1 MRQFSADKHFMN
13 DPNTINTGDAKN
25 INLVESLSR
34 NTFVSIFAQMMNIFI
49 KAIMIPISIHYLGVA
64 GFGIWSIITNVQNY
78 FSLGGGGIG
87 SAFQKYVAE
96 ATGTGDYDRASR
108 LLSSGSIG
116 VLSLSLLVLGPAII
130 FVRPLSE
137 VLHVTPA
144 YITQFSACVIIIAV
158 TMIIFNF
165 MGIYGA
171 ITMGSHRI
179 EIVKIIDI
187 INHVIYAVLAIVFL
201 VMGFGLVG
209 MTLALSISYIIRAIM
224 YFIVSRVVLP
234 EVKMT
239 PKMASFESFKE
250 IIAFTG
256 TYQMLNY
263 FEIIYFSLLPFL
275 ILRFFNAELLGI
287 YAIAAR
293 IVSMI
298 NILANSLLNPLV
310 SGSAWVY
317 STGRLQEFNRLIT
330 KSVKFNITLLIPLM
344 VFVTLNNQEIFLGL
358 MGELVK
364 PQYLTLILVCFAD
377 FFKATTR
384 VFVIMYRSTGG
395 LDKDIKWIVM
405 KIVLLS
411 AGFYAGQ
418 AMYGFHAG
426 LAAFVVTEVFGFTY
440 MVREMVGIVG
450 DLELKSMFRDLSLII
465 IVSIVIGLVL
475 WFGKSFLQFTIE
487 TRIDGL
493 LHSVLDFSVFGIIFT
508 AALYLSNFFTGKEKQ
523 AINSMFV
530 KVVSFIPHR
539 T

>member
-1 MRQFSADKHFMN
+1 MN
-13 DPNTINTGDAKN
+13 ESNVQNTGAAKN
-25 INLVESLSR
+25 IDLVESLSR
-34 NTFVSIFAQMMNIFI
+34 NTFVSIFAQVTNIFI

-116 VLSLSLLVLGPAII
+116 VLTLSLIVLGPAII

-137 VLHVTPA
+137 ILHVTPM
-144 YITQFSACVIIIAV
+144 YITQFSWCVIIIAV

-179 EIVKIIDI
+179 EVVKIIDI
-187 INHVIYAVLAIVFL
+187 INHIVYAVLAVVFL
-201 VMGFGLVG
+201 MMGMGLVG
-209 MTLALSISYIIRAIM
+209 MTLALSISYIVRAIM
-224 YFIVSRVVLP
+224 YFFVSRMVLP
-234 EVKMT
+234 EVRMT
-239 PKMASFESFKE
+239 PKMASLSSFKE

-263 FEIIYFSLLPFL
+263 LEIIYFSLLPFL
-275 ILRFFNAELLGI
+275 ILRFFNAEILGI

-317 STGRLQEFNRLIT
+317 STGRLQEFSKLIT

-344 VFVTLNNQEIFLGL
+344 VFVTFNNQEIFLGL
-358 MGELVK
+358 MGDLVQ

-405 KIVLLS
+405 KIILLS
-411 AGFYAGQ
+411 VGFYTGQ
-418 AMYGFHAG
+418 ALYGFHAG
-426 LAAFVVTEVFGFTY
+426 LAAFVVTEVFGFAY
-440 MVREMVGIVG
+440 MVHEMVSIVG
-450 DLELKSMFRDLSLII
+450 NLELRSIFRDLSLILGISAI
-465 IVSIVIGLVL
+465 IGVVL
-475 WFGKSFLQFTIE
+475 WYGKSALMFVIE
-487 TRIDGL
+487 TRVDGL
-493 LHSVLDFSVFGIIFT
+493 LHSVLDFSVFGLIF
-508 AALYLSNFFTGKEKQ
+508 AIALYFSNFFTRKEKQ
-523 AINSMFV
+523 AINAMLAN
-530 KVVSFIPHR
+530 VVSMIPRR

>member
-1 MRQFSADKHFMN
+1 MN
-13 DPNTINTGDAKN
+13 ESNTSSNGAAKN

-34 NTFVSIFAQMMNIFI
+34 NTFVSIVAQVTNIFI
-49 KAIMIPISIHYLGVA
+49 KAIMIPISIHYLGIA

-116 VLSLSLLVLGPAII
+116 VLILSLLVLGPAII

-137 VLHVTPA
+137 ILHVTPQ
-144 YITQFSACVIIIAV
+144 YITQFSACVVMIAA

-179 EIVKIIDI
+179 EVVKAIDI
-187 INHVIYAVLAIVFL
+187 INHIIYAVLAVVFL
-201 VMGFGLVG
+201 VMGYGLVG
-209 MTLALSISYIIRAIM
+209 MTMALSISYIIRAIM
-224 YFIVSRVVLP
+224 YFIVSRMVLP
-234 EVKMT
+234 EVRMT
-239 PKMASFESFKE
+239 PKMASLDSFKE

-256 TYQMLNY
+256 TYQLLNY
-263 FEIIYFSLLPFL
+263 LEIIYFSLLPFL
-275 ILRFFNAELLGI
+275 ILRFFSAEILGI
-287 YAIAAR
+287 YAISAR

-298 NILANSLLNPLV
+298 NILAISLLNPLV

-317 STGRLQEFNRLIT
+317 ATGRLLEFKKLIT

-344 VFVTLNNQEIFLGL
+344 VFVFINNQEILLGL
-358 MGELVK
+358 MGELVES
-364 PQYLTLILVCFAD
+364 QYLTLFLICFAD

-405 KIVLLS
+405 KIVLLA
-411 AGFYAGQ
+411 AGFYFGQ
-418 AMYGFHAG
+418 VFYGFHAG
-426 LAAFVVTEVFGFTY
+426 LSAFVVTEIFGFAY
-440 MVREMVGIVG
+440 MVHEMVRIVGKLDFRSMFNDLLIILGVSGIVG
-450 DLELKSMFRDLSLII
+450 FLMWLFKST
-465 IVSIVIGLVL
+465 VV
-475 WFGKSFLQFTIE
+475 FTIE
-487 TRIDGL
+487 TRVDGI
-493 LHSVLDFSVFGIIFT
+493 LHTLLDFTLFGGIF
-508 AALYLSNFFTGKEKQ
+508 AVAIYFSNFFTKKEKDT
-523 AINSMFV
+523 INSMMIRV
-530 KVVSFIPHR
+530 TSLLPHR